1 MPMGRPRF
9 DPRQQQRGFQI
20 RVNHRIRVPEVR
32 VIGADGNQLG
42 VLQTHEA
49 MRMAQEQGL
58 DLVEVNPKAD
68 PPVCKILDFGKYKYE
83 EKKKTAEAK
92 RKQTV
97 VEIKEIKLRPKTDE
111 HDLAFKVK
119 AARRFLEAGH
129 KVKFTVRFRG
139 REITHPEKASEQIAL
154 VVAGTED
161 LANLES
167 RAMME
172 ARTMTVLI
180 APKPAVMQKVA
191 AAKVAAEKAR
201 QQAEREGR
209 PLPPAEP
216 SIGSLPDVV
225 GDDDDDDDDETEGEE
240 SGKSNGA

>member
-32 VIGADGNQLG
+32 VIGADGGMLG

-49 MRMAQEQGL
+49 LRMAQEQGL
-58 DLVEVNPKAD
+58 DLVEVNPKAE

-97 VEIKEIKLRPKTDE
+97 VEIKEIKLRPKTDD
-111 HDLAFKVK
+111 HDIAFKVK
-119 AARRFLEAGH
+119 AARRFIEAGH
-129 KVKFTVRFRG
+129 KVKVTVRFRG
-139 REITHPEKASEQIAL
+139 REITHPEKAQEQLTIVIQATDD
-154 VVAGTED
+154 VANVET
-161 LANLES
+161 

-172 ARTMTVLI
+172 ARTMTVLL

-191 AAKVAAEKAR
+191 QAKIAAEKAR
-201 QQAEREGR
+201 QQAEKEGR
-209 PLPPAEP
+209 ALPSDP
-216 SIGSLPDVV
+216 SILNVDDIDDD
-225 GDDDDDDDDETEGEE
+225 DDDDDDDDEDEAAT
-240 SGKSNGA
+240 N